1 MTASAPSLFDDM
13 PLQVPPMA
21 MQLRPYQQ
29 EAVDSIFAWFEK
41 ETGNPLVVL
50 PTGAGKSL
58 VLAAFIHAVLSSYP
72 RERILVLTHVKELIA
87 QNHAQLLR
95 CWPGAPAGI
104 CSAGLRRREHDA
116 PILFAGI
123 QSVFRHAAK
132 IGWVDLVLVDEA
144 HLIPKEG
151 FGMYRAL
158 LKDLLSMNSKLKVIG
173 LTATPFRTGE
183 GSLDAGADRMF
194 HGIAYSA
201 NLVELIRDGYLS
213 PVTTKATAA
222 EVSTAGVH
230 RQGGEF
236 VAKELEDAA
245 LSGDLVERACREI
258 IARGADRKAWLVFC
272 CGVRHAKAVAAQID
286 AAGVTVACIFG
297 DTDQGERDEAIA
309 AFKAG
314 RLRCI
319 VNVNVLTTGFDAPHV
334 DLIALLRPT
343 CSPGLYCLD
352 SETEILTSHG
362 WKGIGRVG
370 VGDCALAMD
379 VATGKGVWSPVL
391 GYVDRPLGADEKW
404 VAYDAPRANFRV
416 TNKHRMLYRTEHS
429 VPWKIADA
437 ETVAGLRDGVYL
449 PTAVRVEQP
458 GVPLTDA
465 EIYLIGILMTDGSI
479 TPFQAT
485 IYQSERYPAVLL
497 RIEQALESAGI
508 AYKKSRHLCAS
519 NFVERYARW
528 RFSISAGEPR
538 KGRAGK
544 GLRYLFPWLDK
555 DLSPALFSMS
565 RRQFGLLVDAM
576 WDSDGIKKANVDYVP
591 RSKMI
596 CTARQVVADRMQ
608 ALAAMHGYTA
618 HMRWEHKGRKRP
630 IAFVTFTDK
639 DWRNVGGVGDRPQIT
654 VEAATEERVW
664 CVETGHGTI
673 VTRRRGKVTVMG
685 NCQMVGRG
693 LRKAPGKK
701 DALILDF
708 GSNAVRHGPID
719 AIAITQPKDKAEKPT
734 DPTERVLAK
743 ACPKCQTL
751 VAVAMRQCPD
761 CGHMWPEPTPD
772 HAAKPDEAATLV
784 QGTHPTG
791 GIERWEVQRT
801 FYRLHRKDQSKPP
814 TLCVEYRCGF
824 HQTAR
829 EWICL
834 EHTGY
839 ARHKAVAWWKSHGG
853 QMPAPDTV
861 DVALARIEC
870 RELLDVAVVTVDV
883 RGEYPEVKGTR
894 MAAREAGEQ
903 DFAAKPAPVNP
914 SDYQDIPF

>member
-1 MTASAPSLFDDM
+1 MTATPSLFDDT
-13 PLQVPPMA
+13 PLQVPPLA

-58 VLAAFIHAVLSSYP
+58 VLAAFIHAVLSNYP

-116 PILFAGI
+116 PVLFAGI
-123 QSVFRHAAK
+123 QSTYRHAAK

-158 LKDLLSMNSKLKVIG
+158 LKDLLSMNSQLKVIG

-201 NLVELIRDGYLS
+201 SLVELIRDGYLS
-213 PVTTKATAA
+213 PVTTKATAS

-236 VAKELEDAA
+236 VAKELEEAA
-245 LSGDLVERACREI
+245 LSGDLVQRACSEI

-272 CGVRHAKAVAAQID
+272 CGVRHAKAVAAQIE
-286 AAGVTVACIFG
+286 AAGITCACIFG
-297 DTDQGERDEAIA
+297 DTDQGERDEAID
-309 AFKAG
+309 AFKRG
-314 RLRCI
+314 DLRCI

-343 CSPGLYCLD
+343 CSPGLY
-352 SETEILTSHG
+352 
-362 WKGIGRVG
+362 V
-370 VGDCALAMD
+370 
-379 VATGKGVWSPVL
+379 
-391 GYVDRPLGADEKW
+391 
-404 VAYDAPRANFRV
+404 
-416 TNKHRMLYRTEHS
+416 
-429 VPWKIADA
+429 
-437 ETVAGLRDGVYL
+437 
-449 PTAVRVEQP
+449 
-458 GVPLTDA
+458 
-465 EIYLIGILMTDGSI
+465 
-479 TPFQAT
+479 
-485 IYQSERYPAVLL
+485 
-497 RIEQALESAGI
+497 
-508 AYKKSRHLCAS
+508 
-519 NFVERYARW
+519 
-528 RFSISAGEPR
+528 
-538 KGRAGK
+538 
-544 GLRYLFPWLDK
+544 
-555 DLSPALFSMS
+555 
-565 RRQFGLLVDAM
+565 
-576 WDSDGIKKANVDYVP
+576 
-591 RSKMI
+591 
-596 CTARQVVADRMQ
+596 
-608 ALAAMHGYTA
+608 
-618 HMRWEHKGRKRP
+618 
-630 IAFVTFTDK
+630 
-639 DWRNVGGVGDRPQIT
+639 
-654 VEAATEERVW
+654 
-664 CVETGHGTI
+664 
-673 VTRRRGKVTVMG
+673 
-685 NCQMVGRG
+685 QMVGRG
-693 LRKAPGKK
+693 LRRAPGKT

-719 AIAITQPKDKAEKPT
+719 AIAITQPKDRKEDAK

-772 HAAKPDEAATLV
+772 HAAKPDEQATLV

-801 FYRLHRKDQSKPP
+801 FYRLHRKELSKPP

-829 EWICL
+829 EWVCL

-839 ARHKAVAWWKSHGG
+839 ARHKAVAWWRSHGG

-861 DVALARIEC
+861 GVALARIEC

-883 RGEYPEVKGTR
+883 RGEYPQVKGTR

-903 DFAAKPAPVNP
+903 DFAAKPAPGNP